1 MVVPRSEKVHLK
13 WNREGTE
20 PLEGVVVQGPFGRD
34 GAFARLQVR
43 KDVEGAAQVFRDE
56 TDSMGVAELQNGDS
70 EVHEVFGVERAL
82 FPETGDHCRVVR
94 H

>member
-43 KDVEGAAQVFRDE
+43 KDVE
-56 TDSMGVAELQNGDS
+56 
-70 EVHEVFGVERAL
+70 
-82 FPETGDHCRVVR
+82 
-94 H
+94 